1 MVNATRDRIVY
12 VLGGIEGFFFI
23 CPLFTYTAYELGGL
37 VCSLTILL
45 YEYIQPNSLKHRFVT
60 RDRIVYL
67 LGGIKGFFSSYV
79 SPKA

>member
-1 MVNATRDRIVY
+1 MANATRERIHY
-12 VLGGIEGFFFI
+12 VLGCIFYMSH
-23 CPLFTYTAYELGGL
+23 FTYTAYELGGL